1 VPSPPGIPITRQ
13 TGVVPDRPQLEWW
26 PAGDHLDLV
35 APGVAAVLKDAGGPA
50 GVEVAEIEES
60 LADTEA
66 LCAHYGL
73 PLADSANCVVVA
85 AKRGGVT
92 TYAACVV
99 LATTRADV
107 NNLVRRHLDARKA
120 TFARLDDVVA
130 ATGMEYGGIT
140 PVGLPADWRV
150 LVDADVAA
158 HPAAVVGSGVRRSK
172 LRLPGASLA
181 ALPNAEVLPGLGKP
195 V

>member
-1 VPSPPGIPITRQ
+1 VTPTLAWQPAH
-13 TGVVPDRPQLEWW
+13 DRP
-26 PAGDHLDLV
+26 DLV
-35 APGVAAVLKDAGGPA
+35 APPVAKAIEQLGGLA
-50 GVEVAEIEES
+50 GVEVAEIDPA

-66 LCAHYGL
+66 LCAHYDL

-107 NNLVRRHLDARKA
+107 NKLVRRHLDARKA
-120 TFARLDDVVA
+120 TFAPLDAVVE

-140 PVGLPADWRV
+140 PVGLPPDWRI
-150 LVDADVAA
+150 LVDAAVAT
-158 HPAAVVGSGVRRSK
+158 HPASATPSCGVREPRWPRS
-172 LRLPGASLA
+172 RTPRCLPSWVFPSPRRTCRETNRHVCPARG
-181 ALPNAEVLPGLGKP
+181 
-195 V
+195 

>member
-1 VPSPPGIPITRQ
+1 VTPTLDWQ
-13 TGVVPDRPQLEWW
+13 
-26 PAGDHLDLV
+26 PAHDHLDLV
-35 APGVAAVLKDAGGPA
+35 APPVAKAIQELGGLA
-50 GVEVAEIEES
+50 GVEVAEIDPA

-92 TYAACVV
+92 THAACVV

-107 NNLVRRHLDARKA
+107 NKLVRRHLDARKA
-120 TFARLDDVVA
+120 TFASLDAVVE

-140 PVGLPADWRV
+140 PVGLPAEWRI
-150 LVDADVAA
+150 LVDAAVAS
-158 HPAAVVGSGVRRSK
+158 HPAAVVGSGVRHSK
-172 LRLPGASLA
+172 LRLPGAALA
-181 ALPNAEVLPGLGKP
+181 ALPNAEVLPQLGVP
-195 V
+195 VTPADATRDE

>member
-1 VPSPPGIPITRQ
+1 M
-13 TGVVPDRPQLEWW
+13 PDTPQLQWW
-26 PAGDHLDLV
+26 PAADHLDLV
-35 APGVAAVLKDAGGPA
+35 APSVAAVLKDASGPA
-50 GVEVAEIEES
+50 GVEVAEIDPS

-120 TFARLDDVVA
+120 TFARLDDVVVA
-130 ATGMEYGGIT
+130 AGMEYGGIT

-181 ALPNAEVLPGLGKP
+181 ALPNAEVLPGLGMP
-195 V
+195 VG

>member
-1 VPSPPGIPITRQ
+1 M
-13 TGVVPDRPQLEWW
+13 PDTPTLDWQ
-26 PAGDHLDLV
+26 PAADHLDLV
-35 APGVAAVLKDAGGPA
+35 APSVAKAVADLGGLAGT
-50 GVEVAEIEES
+50 EVAEIDPS

-73 PLADSANCVVVA
+73 PLTDSANCVVVA

-120 TFARLDDVVA
+120 TFAPLDAVVE
-130 ATGMEYGGIT
+130 ATAMEYGGIT
-140 PVGLPADWRV
+140 PVGLPPEWRI
-150 LVDADVAA
+150 LVDAAVAT
-158 HPAAVVGSGVRRSK
+158 HRAAVVGSCVRHSK
-172 LRLPGASLA
+172 LRLPGAALA
-181 ALPNAEVLPGLGKP
+181 ALPHAEVLPELGRVP
-195 V
+195 

>member
-1 VPSPPGIPITRQ
+1 
-13 TGVVPDRPQLEWW
+13 VPDNPPDNPPDIPQLEWW
-26 PAGDHLDLV
+26 PAADHLDLV
-35 APGVAAVLKDAGGPA
+35 APSVAAVLKDPSPA
-50 GVEVAEIEES
+50 GVEVAEIDES

-120 TFARLDDVVA
+120 TFARLADVVE

-158 HPAAVVGSGVRRSK
+158 HPAAVVGSGLRRSK

-181 ALPNAEVLPGLGKP
+181 ALPNAEVLAGLGKP
-195 V
+195 VEPREG

>member
-1 VPSPPGIPITRQ
+1 
-13 TGVVPDRPQLEWW
+13 VPDNATLDWRP
-26 PAGDHLDLV
+26 AADHLDLV
-35 APGVAAVLKDAGGPA
+35 APSVATALKELGGLAGT
-50 GVEVAEIEES
+50 EVAGIDES

-73 PLADSANCVVVA
+73 PLRDSANCVVVA
-85 AKRGGVT
+85 AKRAGVT

-120 TFARLDDVVA
+120 TFAPLADVVE

-140 PVGLPADWRV
+140 PVGLPPQWRV
-150 LVDADVAA
+150 LVDAAVAA
-158 HPAAVVGSGVRRSK
+158 HPATVVGSGVRRSK
-172 LRLPGASLA
+172 LRLPGAALA
-181 ALPNAEVLPGLGKP
+181 ALPNAEVLPELGRP
-195 V
+195 VP

>member
-1 VPSPPGIPITRQ
+1 
-13 TGVVPDRPQLEWW
+13 VPDKPVLDWRT
-26 PAGDHLDLV
+26 AADHLDLV
-35 APGVAAVLKDAGGPA
+35 APSVATALKELGGLAGT
-50 GVEVAEIEES
+50 EVAEIDES

-85 AKRGGVT
+85 AKRAGVT

-120 TFARLDDVVA
+120 TFAPLAGVVA

-140 PVGLPADWRV
+140 PVGLPAGWRV
-150 LVDADVAA
+150 LVDAAVAA

-172 LRLPGASLA
+172 LRLPGAALA
-181 ALPNAEVLPGLGKP
+181 ALPNAEVLADLGKP
-195 V
+195 VAS